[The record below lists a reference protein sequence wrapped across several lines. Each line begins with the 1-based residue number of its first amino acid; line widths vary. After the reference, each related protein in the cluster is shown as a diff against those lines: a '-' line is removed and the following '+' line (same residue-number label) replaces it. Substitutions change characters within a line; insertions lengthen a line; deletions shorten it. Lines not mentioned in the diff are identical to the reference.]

1 MGGQDSDK
9 TEEPTEHKLQEARKK
24 GQVMKSQ
31 EVISTCLLLA
41 IAGAMY
47 GAGSGMLHRIADITI
62 YIWKLIPTYNVLDRQ
77 LSSDIA
83 HVMVTILLVLAPL
96 LAAGF
101 LMAIIA
107 NLAQVQFIFSTETLK
122 PSLDKINPLG
132 GFKKIFSMKSVVELL
147 KQLAKLSIIGY
158 ICYMVVGEAM
168 PDIQRAPAVPL
179 MTTLG
184 VVGMT
189 VKALVQKVLI
199 GMVAI
204 AGLDYIFQKKQ
215 FMKQMRMSMQ
225 DLKDEYKET
234 EGNPQIKGKLRQL
247 MRQNAQ
253 GGGGGGNQMQNV
265 PDASAVVTNPT
276 HLAVALRYKQGEDPV
291 PIVVAK
297 GEDITAVQIKIM
309 AEDHDVP
316 IVENVE
322 LARVLFKTCELE
334 SPVPTEMYKAVAEVL
349 AYVIKLKRK
358 RELMRRRRLARN
370 APPPS
375 RRAAKA
381 SPSMPRAQF
390 SARGMVTGRR

>member
-41 IAGAMY
+41 TAGAMY
-47 GAGSGMLHRIADITI
+47 GAGSGMLGRIRDLTI
-62 YIWKLIPTYNVLDRQ
+62 YVWKLIPTYDIMDRS
-77 LSSDIA
+77 LGGDIFYI
-83 HVMVTILLVLAPL
+83 MTTILLVLAPL

-101 LMAIIA
+101 VMAVVA
-107 NLAQVQFIFSTETLK
+107 NLAQVQFIFSTESIK
-122 PSLDKINPLG
+122 PSLNKINPLE
-132 GFKKIFSMKSVVELL
+132 GFKRIFSVKSLAELL
-147 KQLAKLSIIGY
+147 KQLAKLGIIGY
-158 ICYMVVGEAM
+158 ICYKVVGEVL
-168 PDIQRAPAVPL
+168 PQLQSAPAIPL
-179 MTTLG
+179 MTTLELIG
-184 VVGMT
+184 VTVKSLVMKVLMGMT
-189 VKALVQKVLI
+189 V
-199 GMVAI
+199 I
-204 AGLDYIFQKKQ
+204 ACVDYVFQKKQ

-253 GGGGGGNQMQNV
+253 GGGGGPQKAA
-265 PDASAVVTNPT
+265 DASAVVTNPT

-291 PIVVAK
+291 PMVVAK
-297 GEDITAVQIKIM
+297 GENLLAVQIKVM

-322 LARVLFKTCELE
+322 LARALFKTCELDG
-334 SPVPTEMYKAVAEVL
+334 PVPTELYKAVAEVL

-358 RELMRRRRLARN
+358 RELLRRRRMARSGP
-370 APPPS
+370 AP
-375 RRAAKA
+375 RRAAA
-381 SPSMPRAQF
+381 AAPSMPRNQF
-390 SARGMVTGRR
+390 SARKMAAGRR